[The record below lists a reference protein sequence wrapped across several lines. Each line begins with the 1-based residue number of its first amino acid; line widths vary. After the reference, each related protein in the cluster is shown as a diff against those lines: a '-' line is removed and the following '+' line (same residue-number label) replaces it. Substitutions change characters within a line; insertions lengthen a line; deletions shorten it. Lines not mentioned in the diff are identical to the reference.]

1 MIIERTQ
8 YYAKPGRA
16 AEILANRREASR
28 IRVSLGLSA
37 GTIYAKKGG
46 DGPDVTWE
54 CSFPDE
60 ATHKADLAARDK
72 SPEFEKIRAKQRD
85 ALARFERLR
94 QRHAPRGLADPAA
107 VRWHASTPDFVP
119 QGRCSCWFVGW
130 VERSED
136 PTQSHA
142 PQSCVG
148 SELPLDP
155 TYVRPAVNGRNTFTD
170 NASTAV

>member
-1 MIIERTQ
+1 MIVERTQ

-60 ATHKADLAARDK
+60 AAHKADLAARDK
-72 SPEFEKIRAKQRD
+72 SPDFEKIRA
-85 ALARFERLR
+85 
-94 QRHAPRGLADPAA
+94 RGKIRAISSNCRSPSAAA
-107 VRWHASTPDFVP
+107 VLLT
-119 QGRCSCWFVGW
+119 
-130 VERSED
+130 
-136 PTQSHA
+136 
-142 PQSCVG
+142 
-148 SELPLDP
+148 
-155 TYVRPAVNGRNTFTD
+155 
-170 NASTAV
+170 